1 MFRKRKGVLLT
12 PWLERDEL
20 AVIAFPSICAA
31 AVASE
36 KQQSVS
42 EAQRETRTVRYFPEQ
57 MFSALLYQFSFLF
70 NFLKRKYFL
79 QTVKPAIKP
88 NVGSAATSIL

>member
-12 PWLERDEL
+12 PWLERDEF
-20 AVIAFPSICAA
+20 AVIAFPSIHAA

-42 EAQRETRTVRYFPEQ
+42 GGQRERRTVRYFTEQ
-57 MFSALLYQFSFLF
+57 MFSAFLYQFPFLF
-70 NFLKRKYFL
+70 NFLN
-79 QTVKPAIKP
+79 QVC
-88 NVGSAATSIL
+88 VGAMTGYSVS